1 MAVFEEALKLFAS
14 YSPGVGEV
22 ADVLPFIRSD
32 TSPHNEAYV
41 RGRKDG
47 DLYMGWEAAASGAAG
62 PPMRPRGSARAGPRA
77 P

>member
-14 YSPGVGEV
+14 YSPGAGEV

-41 RGRKDG
+41 RGHKDG
-47 DLYMGWEAAASGAAG
+47 DLYMGWKRLHPA
-62 PPMRPRGSARAGPRA
+62 PPGHP
-77 P
+77 